1 MIAPVVAIVGRPN
14 VGKSTLFNRLVGKRK
29 AVVDDQPGITVDR
42 LYGEV
47 QWKGHLFTVIDT
59 AGLSTLEDSS
69 SQETLTNQIMFAIDE
84 ANLILF
90 VTDGKNGLNEEDRFI
105 ADLLRRSGKPFVL
118 VVNKID
124 NPGKASLIL
133 AEFYSLGIEKLY
145 PISAL
150 HGTGTDELLD
160 YIVGSLPLS
169 QEVPEG
175 RIDEKKEAIRVTIVG
190 RPNVGKSTMIN
201 KILGSPRVHV
211 SPKPGTTRD
220 PVEVYFERDGHRF
233 CFIDTAGI
241 RRKGRIKER
250 IEKIFVG
257 KALESIDN
265 SDVAILLIDAQ
276 EGVTDQDLHLGGY
289 IQRAGK
295 GCVIGINKWDAIAD
309 KSQQEIKN
317 ILARIKER
325 FKFLDYAPIIP
336 CSALTGKNIAR
347 FFPAIEKVYQQYTT
361 RIGTG
366 VLNRALEE
374 IVEKHHPPVSSGKQ
388 IKFFYIT
395 QPSVA
400 PPTFVIF
407 CNRPEDVHF
416 SYERYLV
423 NQVRSMFNLNHTP
436 IRIIFRK
443 RGESSKILD
452 TQSSR

>member
-1 MIAPVVAIVGRPN
+1 MTAPVVAIVGRPN
-14 VGKSTLFNRLVGKRK
+14 VGKSTLFNRLIGKRK

-47 QWKGHLFTVIDT
+47 QWKGHLFAVIDT
-59 AGLSTLEDSS
+59 AGLSTLEDLS

-84 ANLILF
+84 ADLILF
-90 VTDGKNGLNEEDRFI
+90 VTDGKDGLNEEDRFI
-105 ADLLRRSGKPFVL
+105 ADLLRRSGKSFVL

-124 NPGKASLIL
+124 NPGKAPLIL
-133 AEFYSLGIEKLY
+133 AEFYSLGIERLY

-150 HGTGTDELLD
+150 HGIGTEELLD
-160 YIVGSLPLS
+160 HIVESLSFTQTTL
-169 QEVPEG
+169 EG
-175 RIDEKKEAIRVTIVG
+175 KANEKEAIRVTIVG

-201 KILGSPRVHV
+201 KILGFPRVHV

-241 RRKGRIKER
+241 RRKARIKER

-257 KALESIDN
+257 KALESIDHA
-265 SDVAILLIDAQ
+265 DVAILLIDAQ

-289 IQRAGK
+289 IQRARK
-295 GCVIGINKWDAIAD
+295 GCIIGINKWDAIAD

-317 ILARIKER
+317 LLARIKER

-336 CSALTGKNIAR
+336 CSALTGKNIGR

-366 VLNRALEE
+366 VLNRALEK
-374 IVEKHHPPVSSGKQ
+374 IVEKHHPPMTSGKQ
-388 IKFFYIT
+388 IKFYYIT

-452 TQSSR
+452 TQSNI

>member
-1 MIAPVVAIVGRPN
+1 MTAPVVAIVGRPN
-14 VGKSTLFNRLVGKRK
+14 VGKSTLFNRLIGKRK

-59 AGLSTLEDSS
+59 AGLSTLENSS

-84 ANLILF
+84 ADLILF
-90 VTDGKNGLNEEDRFI
+90 VTDGKDGLNEEDRFI
-105 ADLLRRSGKPFVL
+105 ADLLRRSGKPLVL

-124 NPGKASLIL
+124 NPGKAPLIL
-133 AEFYSLGIEKLY
+133 AEFYNLGIERLY

-150 HGTGTDELLD
+150 HGIGTEELLD
-160 YIVGSLPLS
+160 RIVESLSFPQTTL
-169 QEVPEG
+169 EG
-175 RIDEKKEAIRVTIVG
+175 KVDEKEAIRVTIVG

-201 KILGSPRVHV
+201 KILGFPRVHV

-317 ILARIKER
+317 LLARIKER

-366 VLNRALEE
+366 VLNRALEK
-374 IVEKHHPPVSSGKQ
+374 IVEKHHPPMTSGKQ
-388 IKFFYIT
+388 IKFYYIT

-452 TQSSR
+452 TQSNI

>member
-1 MIAPVVAIVGRPN
+1 MTAPVVAIVGRPN
-14 VGKSTLFNRLVGKRK
+14 VGKSTLFNRLIGKRK

-84 ANLILF
+84 ADLILL
-90 VTDGKNGLNEEDRFI
+90 VTDGKDGLNEEDRFI
-105 ADLLRRSGKPFVL
+105 ADLLRRSGKPLVL

-124 NPGKASLIL
+124 NPGKAPLIL
-133 AEFYSLGIEKLY
+133 AEFYSLGIERLY

-150 HGTGTDELLD
+150 HGIGTEELLD
-160 YIVGSLPLS
+160 RIVESLSFPQTTL
-169 QEVPEG
+169 EG
-175 RIDEKKEAIRVTIVG
+175 KANEKEAIRVTIVG

-201 KILGSPRVHV
+201 KILGFPRVHV

-241 RRKGRIKER
+241 RRKARIKER

-257 KALESIDN
+257 KALESIDHA
-265 SDVAILLIDAQ
+265 DVAILLIDAQ
-276 EGVTDQDLHLGGY
+276 EEVTDQDLHLGGY

-317 ILARIKER
+317 LLARIKER

-347 FFPAIEKVYQQYTT
+347 FFPAIEKMYQQYTT

-366 VLNRALEE
+366 VLNRALEK
-374 IVEKHHPPVSSGKQ
+374 IVEKHHPPMTSGKQ
-388 IKFFYIT
+388 IKFYYIT
-395 QPSVA
+395 QPSIA

-452 TQSSR
+452 TQSNI

>member
-1 MIAPVVAIVGRPN
+1 MTAPVVAIVGRPN
-14 VGKSTLFNRLVGKRK
+14 VGKSTLFNRLIGKRK

-84 ANLILF
+84 ADLILF
-90 VTDGKNGLNEEDRFI
+90 VTDGKDGLNEEDRFI
-105 ADLLRRSGKPFVL
+105 ADLLRRSGKSFVL

-124 NPGKASLIL
+124 NPGKAPLIL
-133 AEFYSLGIEKLY
+133 AEFYSLGIERLY

-150 HGTGTDELLD
+150 HGIGTEELLD
-160 YIVGSLPLS
+160 HIVESLSFTQTTL
-169 QEVPEG
+169 EG
-175 RIDEKKEAIRVTIVG
+175 KANEKEAIRVTIVG

-201 KILGSPRVHV
+201 KILGFPRVHV

-241 RRKGRIKER
+241 RRKARIKER

-257 KALESIDN
+257 KALESIDHA
-265 SDVAILLIDAQ
+265 DVAILLIDAQ

-289 IQRAGK
+289 IQRARK
-295 GCVIGINKWDAIAD
+295 GCIIGINKWDAIAD

-317 ILARIKER
+317 LLARINER

-336 CSALTGKNIAR
+336 CSALTGKNIGR

-366 VLNRALEE
+366 VLNRALEK
-374 IVEKHHPPVSSGKQ
+374 IVEKHHPPMTSGKQ
-388 IKFFYIT
+388 IKFYYIT

-452 TQSSR
+452 TQSNI